1 MRISKHNFYADKAK
15 MRRHTCVWQALL
27 TQYAKKFAERRAHSL
42 VKTGSKIKHAEITGY
57 GDVELKKF
65 ILKVI
70 ERIKKALPEMSE
82 SFLKWVVLAL
92 ITGGT
97 VGVVSSFF
105 HLGLREAAEIRE
117 RFPFVIL
124 SLPVC
129 GILIV
134 LLYKLLGLTH
144 DKGTNMVIMT
154 VRDGDK
160 MTWRN
165 TVSIFVSSVLT
176 HIGGGSAGR
185 EGAALQIGGSIGSQ
199 IGLWLRLDSK
209 DCRMLTMCGMS
220 AGFSALFGTPVAA
233 AFFSMEVI
241 SVGIMHYSALVPC
254 IISALTGLW
263 ISSQFGVHPDT
274 QTIIFGRVDYVLYLK
289 VLVIALLCAF
299 LSIIFCFVLKNA
311 ARFYRIFIRNPY
323 IRIVS
328 GAAAVVVLTFICRT
342 HDYNGAGSEV
352 IDRAFSETASWEA
365 FALKL
370 LFTALT
376 LGAGFKGGE
385 IMPVFF
391 IGATFGS
398 AFAPVLGLD
407 SSLGAAVGLLCLFCG
422 VTNCPVTTVFLGAEL
437 FGAQNLPVYLLACGV
452 SYMLSGYAGL
462 YSEQKILYSKLEP
475 KYIDKKIGK

>member
-1 MRISKHNFYADKAK
+1 M
-15 MRRHTCVWQALL
+15 
-27 TQYAKKFAERRAHSL
+27 
-42 VKTGSKIKHAEITGY
+42 
-57 GDVELKKF
+57 KKF
-65 ILKVI
+65 IEKT
-70 ERIKKALPEMSE
+70 IKRVEKSLPEMSV
-82 SFLKWVVLAL
+82 SFLKWGLL
-92 ITGGT
+92 SLLTGGA
-97 VGVVSSFF
+97 VGLVSSFF
-105 HLGLREAAEIRE
+105 HLALKETAVIRA
-117 RFPFVIL
+117 RYPLVIL
-124 SLPVC
+124 ILPVC

-134 LLYKLLGLTH
+134 ALYKLLRLTH
-144 DKGTNMVIMT
+144 DKGTNMVIT
-154 VRDGDK
+154 AVRDGEK

-165 TVSIFVSSVLT
+165 TVSIFAGSVLT

-199 IGLWLRLDSK
+199 LGLWLRLGSQE
-209 DCRMLTMCGMS
+209 CRMLTMCGMS

-254 IISALTGLW
+254 IISALTGLAV
-263 ISSQFGVHPDT
+263 SSRFGVSAEKHE
-274 QTIIFGRVDYVLYLK
+274 IILNNAGITVYLRVLL
-289 VLVIALLCAF
+289 IALCCAA

-311 ARFYRIFIRNPY
+311 SRFYRIFIRNPY
-323 IRIVS
+323 LRI
-328 GAAAVVVLTFICRT
+328 AAGGTAVVILTFVCQT
-342 HDYNGAGSEV
+342 SDYNGTGAEV
-352 IDRAFSETASWEA
+352 INRAFTQRESWEK

-391 IGATFGS
+391 IGSTFGS

-407 SSLGAAVGLLCLFCG
+407 CSLGAAVGLSSLFCG
-422 VTNCPVTTVFLGAEL
+422 VTNCPVTAVFLCAEL
-437 FGAQNLPVYLLACGV
+437 FGAKNLPVYLIACGV

-475 KYIDKKIGK
+475 KYIDRKIGK

>member
-1 MRISKHNFYADKAK
+1 M
-15 MRRHTCVWQALL
+15 
-27 TQYAKKFAERRAHSL
+27 
-42 VKTGSKIKHAEITGY
+42 
-57 GDVELKKF
+57 KKF
-65 ILKVI
+65 IIKI
-70 ERIKKALPEMSE
+70 FQSIKKGLPEMSE
-82 SFLKWVVLAL
+82 SFVKWGILAL
-92 ITGGT
+92 LTGSA
-97 VGVVSSFF
+97 VGLVSSFF
-105 HLGLREAAEIRE
+105 HLALKETAVIRD
-117 RFPFVIL
+117 RYPLIIL

-129 GILIV
+129 GLLIV
-134 LLYKLLGLTH
+134 ALYKLLKLTH
-144 DKGTNMVIMT
+144 DKGTNMVLMA
-154 VRDGDK
+154 VRDGEK

-165 TVSIFVSSVLT
+165 TVSIFVGSVLT

-199 IGLWLRLDSK
+199 IGLWLKLGSQ

-254 IISALTGLW
+254 IISALIGLA
-263 ISSQFGVHPDT
+263 ISSRFGVSAEKHE
-274 QTIIFGRVDYVLYLK
+274 ILFGTVDYMLYLK
-289 VLVIALLCAF
+289 VLLIAVCCAV

-311 ARFYRIFIRNPY
+311 SRFYRIFIRNPY
-323 IRIVS
+323 LRIAF
-328 GAAAVVVLTFICRT
+328 GGAAVVILTFICGT
-342 HDYNGAGSEV
+342 YDYNGTGAEV
-352 IDRAFSETASWEA
+352 IKRAFEQTASWEE

-391 IGATFGS
+391 IGSTFGS

-407 SSLGAAVGLLCLFCG
+407 SSLGAAIGLSCLFCG
-422 VTNCPVTTVFLGAEL
+422 VTNCPVTAVFLCAEL
-437 FGAQNLPVYLLACGV
+437 FGAEHLPVYLLACGV